1 MTSTIFDRLMA
12 KFRSLFHS
20 RLPARVM
27 TLVPSP
33 KLRQRLFLTT
43 VTTFLCVAASAWL
56 SAAVGAQPPEF
67 LVAAL
72 ADEATAFN
80 RTSSAYE
87 EAPPNLSA
95 LAQADHDL
103 GDEAFEEAFVLTPG
117 LRNSGLGPVFNNASC
132 VSCHIRNGRGM
143 PEPGQLLLRISDPLA
158 SGAHDNVLIPI
169 EPTAQASPNQS
180 LNPEEPAGV
189 VEAQAANSEPAV
201 LELGNQIQDF
211 GVVGQEPEAT
221 VKILWEESAGSYADG
236 TPYRLRSP
244 QFDIALSNGQPL
256 PKHIQVSPRVPPH
269 VYGTGLLEAITEDDI
284 VALADPDDLDGDG
297 ISGKPNRVLNVKNN
311 QIELG
316 RFGWKASAPNLLQQ
330 SGEAYLND
338 MGITNPL
345 FPAADG
351 STEIDE
357 ETLVAAAAYAQTL
370 AVPARAKVDDPQ
382 IQRGEKLFADASCT
396 ACHTATFTTGSH
408 KYPALENQAI
418 HPFTDLL
425 LHDMGPALADN
436 RPDFE
441 ANGQEWRTP
450 SLWGVGLAQTVLPY
464 SGYLHDGRARTFAE
478 AILWHGGE
486 AQTAKDTFVDMNQDD
501 RIALV
506 RFLQSL

>member
-1 MTSTIFDRLMA
+1 
-12 KFRSLFHS
+12 
-20 RLPARVM
+20 
-27 TLVPSP
+27 
-33 KLRQRLFLTT
+33 
-43 VTTFLCVAASAWL
+43 VTTFLCVAASTWL
-56 SAAVGAQPPEF
+56 SAAVGAQPP
-67 LVAAL
+67 LSQSSSIQASPIILAAL

-95 LAQADHDL
+95 QAIADHDL

-143 PEPGQLLLRISDPLA
+143 PEPGQLLLRVSDPSA
-158 SGAHDNVLIPI
+158 SGAHGSVSIPI
-169 EPTAQASPNQS
+169 GSTRQAQLTIDA
-180 LNPEEPAGV
+180 PEET

-211 GVVGQEPEAT
+211 GVVGQAPEAT

-244 QFDIALSNGQPL
+244 QFDITLNNGQPL
-256 PKHIQVSPRVPPH
+256 PEHIQVSPRVPPH
-269 VYGTGLLEAITEDDI
+269 VYGTGLLEAITEADI
-284 VALADPDDLDGDG
+284 IALADPEDLDGDG

-311 QIELG
+311 NTELG
-316 RFGWKASAPNLLQQ
+316 RFGWKASSPTLLQQ
-330 SGEAYLND
+330 SAEAYLND

-370 AVPARAKVDDPQ
+370 AVPARVEVDNPQ

-408 KYPALENQAI
+408 KYPALENQTI
-418 HPFTDLL
+418 HPFTDML
-425 LHDMGPALADN
+425 LHDMGAGLADN

-441 ANGQEWRTP
+441 ANGQEWQTP

-486 AQTAKDTFVDMNQDD
+486 AQAAKETFASMNQDD
-501 RIALV
+501 RAALV

>member
-1 MTSTIFDRLMA
+1 MQSTLFARLVARIIAFLRDRILA
-12 KFRSLFHS
+12 QFLALAS
-20 RLPARVM
+20 
-27 TLVPSP
+27 SP
-33 KLRQRLFLTT
+33 RRRQRLILSTA
-43 VTTFLCVAASAWL
+43 TTFLCVAASAWL
-56 SAAVGAQPPEF
+56 STAAGAQSPQVI
-67 LVAAL
+67 LAAL

-87 EAPPNLSA
+87 EAPPNLSIQ
-95 LAQADHDL
+95 AQADHDL

-117 LRNSGLGPVFNNASC
+117 LRNSGLGPIFNNASC

-143 PEPGQLLLRISDPLA
+143 PEPGQLLLRISDP
-158 SGAHDNVLIPI
+158 SGTDPNNVSIPVALPVGNAPQAH
-169 EPTAQASPNQS
+169 
-180 LNPEEPAGV
+180 LNG
-189 VEAQAANSEPAV
+189 EATEAVTEATEANSEPAV

-211 GVVGQEPEAT
+211 GVVGQAPEAT

-244 QFDIALSNGQPL
+244 QFDIRLSDGKPL
-256 PKHIQVSPRVPPH
+256 PPHIQVSPRVPPH
-269 VYGTGLLEAITEDDI
+269 VYGTGLLEAISEADI

-297 ISGKPNRVLNVKNN
+297 ISGRPNRVLNVKNN
-311 QIELG
+311 KIELG
-316 RFGWKASAPNLLQQ
+316 RFGWKASSPTLLQQ

-357 ETLVAAAAYAQTL
+357 ETLIAAAAYAQTL
-370 AVPARAKVDDPQ
+370 AVPARIEVNDPQ

-396 ACHTATFTTGSH
+396 ACHTATFTTGAH

-425 LHDMGPALADN
+425 LHDMGVALADN

-441 ANGQEWRTP
+441 ANGQEWQTP

-464 SGYLHDGRARTFAE
+464 SGYLHDGRARTFEE

-486 AQTAKDTFVDMNQDD
+486 AQTAKDTFVNMNRDD
-501 RIALV
+501 RVALV
-506 RFLQSL
+506 RFLRSL